1 MLNRTAGSHHE
12 QRIQTQERPCRR
24 TQVSV
29 PRVRGIRETFLG
41 VGDQTTPAPILPGHS
56 WKCLPGWSQSI
67 LLYGFAVALLLNVS
81 VGKALAASASS
92 LTPARSGNDLTLS
105 FPTTSPN
112 LHTLQTSPDL
122 VQPWTNYQS
131 GVVGDGT
138 VKTVTVAN
146 AFVASQGFY
155 RLFIETPMK
164 LLMSQGAAFAVL
176 GYDCGGIAET
186 VYVTGFDPTNGNV
199 AGDVYLRT
207 VCSCGKD
214 CSSPHSA
221 WATATWDFGG
231 NTIAYGALSN
241 APTIDPTFMATDAY
255 DDTIYNVSNAI
266 AAAYLAVPTPAAPTN
281 VIVVQTNDQFDITWT
296 TMGVNPLAVTSSV
309 LTATPINSTN
319 SVLTTNVTG
328 STSGGVIQPLQPGTT
343 YQITVVNTSIG
354 GDSPT
359 STPINVTSSSVPIP
373 PSAPTWTTNYWSNP
387 DGGDATNNTIVSI
400 WRPAVPGD
408 SPVDQYLI
416 VITSNGDGSATDTNT
431 VDGSTLTTYF
441 TVDNGVSWSVTVQAH
456 NSFGWGPASVVYRLG
471 GQ

>member
-1 MLNRTAGSHHE
+1 M
-12 QRIQTQERPCRR
+12 
-24 TQVSV
+24 
-29 PRVRGIRETFLG
+29 
-41 VGDQTTPAPILPGHS
+41 
-56 WKCLPGWSQSI
+56 
-67 LLYGFAVALLLNVS
+67 ALLLNVS
-81 VGKALAASASS
+81 VSKALAASANS

-112 LHTLQTSPDL
+112 LHILQASPDL

-138 VKTVTVAN
+138 IKTVTVAN
-146 AFVASQGFY
+146 AFAASQGFY
-155 RLFIETPMK
+155 RLSIETPMK

-176 GYDCGGIAET
+176 GRDCGSIAET
-186 VYVTGFDPTNGNV
+186 VYVTGFDPTNGYITGQV
-199 AGDVYLRT
+199 FLRT
-207 VCSCGKD
+207 VCSCGKA
-214 CSSPHSA
+214 CSSTYTN
-221 WATATWDFGG
+221 WATATWDLGG

-241 APTIDPTFMATDAY
+241 APTIDHTFMATDPY

-309 LTATPINSTN
+309 LTATPVNSTN
-319 SVLTTNVTG
+319 PVLTTNVDG
-328 STSGGVIQPLQPGTT
+328 PVTSGVIQPLQPGTP
-343 YQITVVNTSIG
+343 YQITVINTSIG
-354 GDSPT
+354 GPGPA

-387 DGGDATNNTIVSI
+387 DGGDATNNTIISI
-400 WRPAVPGD
+400 WQPAVPGD

-416 VITSNGDGSATDTNT
+416 VATSGGDSSATYTNT
-431 VDGSTLTTYF
+431 VNGSTLTTYF
-441 TVDNGVSWSVTVQAH
+441 TVDNTPSWQVTVQAH
-456 NSFGWGPASVVYRLG
+456 NSFGWGPTSAVFTLG